1 MAGLH
6 FWKVHG
12 NGNDFV
18 ILDDR
23 IGEVSRERDLPS
35 LTVRACARKTGL
47 GADGVLLIQEGQKE
61 GLFRMRLFNA
71 DGSEGEMCGNGA
83 RCFARMLHR
92 LGLAGAE
99 PVFLTGLGPVTAQ
112 VEGERVRLEM
122 GEIDLAGGWFDE
134 PLEDRDLPPGTR
146 WSFMKVGVPHAVL
159 WADSW
164 QDVPEG
170 TLRWIGKKYRH
181 HPRCPQ
187 GANVNFAAPEAGALR
202 VRTYERGVE
211 DFTDSCG
218 TGSCAC
224 GVVAVLR
231 GGPSPVEV
239 RNPGGMNL
247 VGCRIRGDKAVL
259 SLAGAAVFVAEGVWE
274 TEGA

>member
-1 MAGLH
+1 
-6 FWKVHG
+6 
-12 NGNDFV
+12 
-18 ILDDR
+18 
-23 IGEVSRERDLPS
+23 
-35 LTVRACARKTGL
+35 
-47 GADGVLLIQEGQKE
+47 
-61 GLFRMRLFNA
+61 
-71 DGSEGEMCGNGA
+71 
-83 RCFARMLHR
+83 
-92 LGLAGAE
+92 
-99 PVFLTGLGPVTAQ
+99 
-112 VEGERVRLEM
+112 
-122 GEIDLAGGWFDE
+122 
-134 PLEDRDLPPGTR
+134 
-146 WSFMKVGVPHAVL
+146 MKVGVPHAVL

-247 VGCRIRGDKAVL
+247 VGCRIRGGKAVL